1 MFSLKKI
8 YVINTNLD
16 DTIVLTPNEIKI
28 QDFDP
33 IDIPTIDTREV
44 SHSSYIYVY
53 PQRFSYLDLITR
65 QCICSYIS
73 LIIIISLM
81 VIGIYLIFT
90 KNNNSYGIGMFGLGF
105 FFLILLFIAYQISIQ
120 STLRE

>member
-44 SHSSYIYVY
+44 SHSS
-53 PQRFSYLDLITR
+53 
-65 QCICSYIS
+65 SYIS